1 MTDSVKE
8 TRQQK
13 EHRGLTLETTSGR
26 GDVGQNLKK
35 RGEREYRWSFQK
47 VGRLGTLY
55 QLWYKYHKIY
65 VNIYIYKITQL
76 SMYYLYDMA
85 T

>member
-35 RGEREYRWSFQK
+35 EGKE
-47 VGRLGTLY
+47 
-55 QLWYKYHKIY
+55 
-65 VNIYIYKITQL
+65 NIGGVFKK
-76 SMYYLYDMA
+76 
-85 T
+85 